1 LNSKIKFLYG
11 LERFGIKKG
20 LENIKFL
27 LSQTENPH
35 QNFPSIHIA
44 GTNGKGSIAAMI
56 ASVLSSSG
64 YRTGLYTSP
73 HLCNFTERIR
83 IDGKKIDE
91 KLVSEYVKLFRPLIL
106 RKKATFFEATTAIA
120 FKYFSDSQVDIGVI
134 ETGLGGRLDATN
146 IIQPVLCIISNIGLD
161 HTDILGKSISKITSE
176 KGGIIKNGVP
186 CITNNHNT
194 HVLKILSKIV
204 RSKNADLIIADRL
217 VKVTVK
223 NMFLTG
229 SLLDVIIG
237 QNEYKNIYLNL
248 GGDYQISNMKG
259 ALAALEFLKEQNGFK
274 KITEKSLKR
283 GLSEIE
289 KYTGLRGRLDVISY
303 SPLTIVDVAHN
314 PDGVEKTMNFLKK
327 LIPPKSVFIFGVMKD
342 KNYQEMLE
350 YILPKSRVIITAH
363 PNTSRALDPVK
374 IISYIQQRGGKAFFG
389 GKLSKCIEIAKK
401 EIRSNEPLIIL
412 GSHYV
417 AGDAFTAMGIVP

>member
-1 LNSKIKFLYG
+1 MHPNIKFLYG

-27 LSQTENPH
+27 MSQTENPH

-83 IDGKKIDE
+83 IDGKKINE
-91 KLVSEYVKLFRPLIL
+91 KLVSEYIKLLIL
-106 RKKATFFEATTAIA
+106 RKKVTFFEATTAIA
-120 FKYFSDSQVDIGVI
+120 FKYFSDSKIDIGVI
-134 ETGLGGRLDATN
+134 ETGLGGRFDATN
-146 IIQPVLCIISNIGLD
+146 IIQPVLSIISNIGFD
-161 HTDILGKSISKITSE
+161 HIDILGNSISKITFE

-186 CITNNHNT
+186 CITNNRDR
-194 HVLKILSKIV
+194 HVLQILSKIV
-204 RSKNADLIIADRL
+204 KSKNADFIIADRS
-217 VKVTVK
+217 VKITVK
-223 NMFLTG
+223 NIFLTG
-229 SLLDVIIG
+229 SLFDVIMG
-237 QNEYKNIYLNL
+237 KKKYQNIYLNL

-259 ALAALEFLKEQNGFK
+259 ALAALEFLKEKNGFK
-274 KITEKSLKR
+274 KITEKSLKK

-289 KYTGLRGRLDVISY
+289 KYSGFRGRLDVISY
-303 SPLTIVDVAHN
+303 SPLMIVDVAHN
-314 PDGVEKTMNFLKK
+314 PDGIQKTMNFLKK
-327 LIPPKSVFIFGVMKD
+327 IIPGKSVFIFGVMKD
-342 KNYQEMLE
+342 KNYQKMLE
-350 YILPKSRVIITAH
+350 YILPKSRVIITAQ
-363 PNTSRALDPVK
+363 PNTSRALDPIK
-374 IISYIQQRGGKAFFG
+374 IISCIQQRSGKALCG
-389 GKLSKCIEIAKK
+389 RKLSKCIEIAKK
-401 EIRSNEPLIIL
+401 EIRSNEPIIIL